1 MTVLETEEDA
11 DKRSVPP
18 RKKFC
23 LSLSGRERTIS
34 SNISQAPSTSERE
47 SLLNRNPFAYSTS
60 KMLNGYRNQ
69 LSNHQDG
76 SYDVS
81 NSGTE
86 GLRIATL
93 CNLGNTCFLNSVIYT
108 LRFAPSFLHNL
119 HHLATDLSNLNDKQ
133 LQTKIKSSSLGRIG
147 VSLTSSG
154 SRSWSSKDLLAL
166 AGPTG
171 DNNKHKIQIATE
183 KLHELFMALHASEAR
198 ENSEPYQPGAF
209 LQALREVNPIFEGN
223 QQQDA
228 HELLVCLLDNI
239 RETFQLLVRYRE
251 SQFGQNND
259 ELSNFSTEH
268 LTDMQAEGSNSN
280 KRSIRKSRKK
290 KKITTRGSSSC
301 LVQSNLNGVSVSSR
315 PYENMKYYMK
325 YCMKYENGHTEFS
338 ESNGDVS
345 SHRPE
350 SKKCF
355 ISEDFEGVSLLRT
368 TCLECEHVTE
378 RKETFCDIC
387 VPIDI
392 DRSSEKDEDR
402 PMDSSEVYKRAVVT
416 SELLWGRD
424 KYWCARCLRYNEARR
439 AVCFPSLPRLLILQ
453 LKRFSTAAGSMEKIN
468 NHMPTPLTLQCFC
481 EECNGDQTCGSTGG
495 RSKSRHVYKLYS
507 VIMHQGATMTAGHY
521 VAYTRLPDESAFG
534 EYFECDRDSKR
545 QTSGQGSS
553 STNTNSSSSDK
564 TSGILKYFRS
574 KPSASETK
582 EQLVKVGCRSIDCC
596 GIRRHKHSGT
606 WLECDDEAVHV
617 IPLRELEDKL
627 APNPRNSATPYL
639 LFYYQQISVD
649 FVSMVFTACS
659 YLALAGAVWIF
670 LRLVQACFWLPRHL
684 QRQNHIQHM
693 LHDKVENY
701 EKYILECEKREKME
715 HEMQGED
722 AKLDPAHLEQLK
734 QRRQCLEMLKKEL
747 GKVRDSGDNSQ
758 DWDYLLA
765 DDETKEN
772 SASVTEIQDDEMFKD
787 IHNDKTNADAN
798 VIKQTV
804 DTEDKKDK

>member
-23 LSLSGRERTIS
+23 LSLSRRPVGRATIITS
-34 SNISQAPSTSERE
+34 QPPHTSTRGGLLDTSNY
-47 SLLNRNPFAYSTS
+47 SLSTS

-76 SYDVS
+76 SYDM
-81 NSGTE
+81 SGGSTE
-86 GLRIATL
+86 GFRIATL
-93 CNLGNTCFLNSVIYT
+93 CNLGNTCFLNSVLYT

-133 LQTKIKSSSLGRIG
+133 LQTKAKSSSLGRTG
-147 VSLTSSG
+147 VSLTSNS

-166 AGPTG
+166 AGPTVEV
-171 DNNKHKIQIATE
+171 NKPHIQIATE
-183 KLHELFMALHASEAR
+183 KLHELFMALRASETR
-198 ENSEPYQPGAF
+198 ENSEPYQPDAF

-239 RETFQLLVRYRE
+239 RETFQLLVRHRE
-251 SQFGQNND
+251 SQFGQ
-259 ELSNFSTEH
+259 SNGGFPDFTADHSTADVQSESS
-268 LTDMQAEGSNSN
+268 GSGKTSKN
-280 KRSIRKSRKK
+280 KNKK
-290 KKITTRGSSSC
+290 KPPTKGSSAC
-301 LVQSNLNGVSVSSR
+301 PVQSNANGVATSAR
-315 PYENMKYYMK
+315 PYEN
-325 YCMKYENGHTEFS
+325 GHAEFT
-338 ESNGDVS
+338 ESNGDIGM
-345 SHRPE
+345 RKPE

-392 DRSSEKDEDR
+392 DRSNEKDDVVGR
-402 PMDSSEVYKRAVVT
+402 SVDSSEVYKRAVVT
-416 SELLWGRD
+416 SELLWGTE

-481 EECNGDQTCGSTGG
+481 EECSTDQTRGTTTGG
-495 RSKSRHVYKLYS
+495 GTETRHVYKLYS

-521 VAYTRLPDESAFG
+521 VAYARLPDESAYS
-534 EYFECDRDSKR
+534 EYFHCDRDNKR
-545 QTSGQGSS
+545 QNSGQGNVSANSS
-553 STNTNSSSSDK
+553 SSSSSSSSDK
-564 TSGILKYFRS
+564 ASGILKYFRNNKS
-574 KPSASETK
+574 SASKNK
-582 EQLVKVGCRSIDCC
+582 EQLMNRIGCRSMDCC
-596 GIRRHKHSGT
+596 GIKRNKQGVT

-639 LFYYQQISVD
+639 LFY
-649 FVSMVFTACS
+649 
-659 YLALAGAVWIF
+659 
-670 LRLVQACFWLPRHL
+670 
-684 QRQNHIQHM
+684 
-693 LHDKVENY
+693 
-701 EKYILECEKREKME
+701 
-715 HEMQGED
+715 
-722 AKLDPAHLEQLK
+722 
-734 QRRQCLEMLKKEL
+734 
-747 GKVRDSGDNSQ
+747 VRS
-758 DWDYLLA
+758 
-765 DDETKEN
+765 T
-772 SASVTEIQDDEMFKD
+772 T
-787 IHNDKTNADAN
+787 
-798 VIKQTV
+798 
-804 DTEDKKDK
+804 